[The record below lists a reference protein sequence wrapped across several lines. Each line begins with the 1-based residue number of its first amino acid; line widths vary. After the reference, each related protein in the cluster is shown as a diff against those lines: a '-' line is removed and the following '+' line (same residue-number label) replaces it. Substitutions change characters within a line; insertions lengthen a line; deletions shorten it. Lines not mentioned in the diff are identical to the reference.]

1 MEKWNAVKTP
11 PASALKKIVGGRL
24 KGMTDIKPQWRYQV
38 MTETYG
44 LCGIGWKYEL
54 VDRWLED
61 GSEGQKVA
69 FAEINLFVKIDGE
82 WSDAIPGTGG
92 SMLVAKESSGL
103 HTNDECY
110 KMAMTDALSV
120 TMAKIGVASDI
131 YMGLWDGSKYRDKP
145 PEKREDVPQAPEDD
159 IPDFITPSQLAIV
172 DGYLLKLDITR
183 KGLAGWL
190 VSKKKLSE
198 PDVTKL
204 TQDDATAMV
213 RKWDDISADI
223 KMYSLNMEGRE
234 KANA

>member
-1 MEKWNAVKTP
+1 MELWNAVKTP
-11 PASALKKIVGGRL
+11 PASALKGIVGGRL

-131 YMGLWDGSKYRDKP
+131 YMGLWDGSKYKDTP
-145 PEKREDVPQAPEDD
+145 PEKPQDAPRPTKT
-159 IPDFITPSQLAIV
+159 PDPAHTAEQSEEQ
-172 DGYLLKLDITR
+172 LLKAL
-183 KGLAGWL
+183 KVKLG
-190 VSKKKLSE
+190 KKMAVMSDDEKISMYNYCADNKPVTAVILQGFIDNY
-198 PDVTKL
+198 DVLKK
-204 TQDDATAMV
+204 QWKDMV
-213 RKWDDISADI
+213 
-223 KMYSLNMEGRE
+223 
-234 KANA
+234 